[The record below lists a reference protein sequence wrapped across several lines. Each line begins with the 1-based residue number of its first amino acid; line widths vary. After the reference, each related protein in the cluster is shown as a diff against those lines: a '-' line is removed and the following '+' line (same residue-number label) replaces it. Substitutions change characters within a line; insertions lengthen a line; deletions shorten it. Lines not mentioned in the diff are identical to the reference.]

1 MARVRSTAEKLMRWF
16 ADLSIQIKLIGAY
29 ILIILVPVIII
40 SNYLFTGFYQNTIK
54 DIIQENR
61 YQTDNEKQEIMSK
74 IEVMEQSIG
83 LLVSD
88 RQLREYVT
96 VESEPELEDIKR
108 FQEYSL
114 TFLQSVLFNNSDIA
128 GIRFFVNNPW
138 ISELWPIIY
147 HEERIKDSPFYTK
160 MMNQNGN
167 ILWEIQSE
175 DTLLQV
181 QDSNAAV
188 NQSSSSIVS
197 LMAGVNQ
204 INSQNL
210 IQHLGIIKV
219 DMPIGNFFK
228 KAYNNSSDRVS
239 RFYILDQQGNLHAN
253 NTDPLPEL
261 DEADIQQAVAKYQQA
276 GKSSLLLSRKGE
288 DFLYLVEHIDKI
300 NAELI
305 NVISLQTTYSKI
317 DQTRNTVIVVI
328 LILLILLAITTFFMQ
343 SIILNK
349 LNILRE
355 SMKQVRSGDF
365 GVDIDVRGG
374 DEIGELAHHFRQ
386 MLNTINEMIA
396 DAVKRSA
403 ATKEA
408 ELQALH
414 NQIDAHFLYNTLE
427 NLKMLAEVEGQY
439 TVSDALTSLGSIM
452 RYNLRWSSDR
462 VQLRDEVGHIQH
474 YVTIMNIRYDEKL
487 KLVIEVEDRF
497 RDHELLKMSL
507 QPIVENALKHGV
519 YSALMKGDG
528 LVVAIR
534 AFEEGGFFYIEVTDN
549 GIGIAGDKLQELNRK
564 LIMSDEEF
572 YALPGETTETA
583 ELNKRSGGIGLRNVN
598 QRIQMVYGEE
608 YGLRIESKRGSYT
621 QVTVK
626 LPLLT
631 SGRGGTQII

>member
-1 MARVRSTAEKLMRWF
+1 MARVRSTAEKLKRWF

-29 ILIILVPVIII
+29 IVIILVPVIII

-54 DIIQENR
+54 DIIKENR

-74 IEVMEQSIG
+74 IGVMEQSAI
-83 LLVSD
+83 LLASD
-88 RQLREYVT
+88 RQLMEYVRI
-96 VESEPELEDIKR
+96 ESEPKVSELMQ
-108 FQEYSL
+108 FQKFSFNSL
-114 TFLQSVLFNNSDIA
+114 LNILYINPEIES
-128 GIRFFVNNPW
+128 IRFYVKNPW

-147 HEERIKDSPFYTK
+147 HEERITDMPFYSRVI
-160 MMNQNGN
+160 NRNGYP
-167 ILWEIQSE
+167 LWEIQSE
-175 DTLLQV
+175 DALNLDDNPT
-181 QDSNAAV
+181 V
-188 NQSSSSIVS
+188 NPSSVVS
-197 LMAGVNQ
+197 LMLEFKHVN
-204 INSQNL
+204 NQNL
-210 IQHLGIIKV
+210 FQHLGIVKV

-228 KAYNNSSDRVS
+228 KAYNNSSDRDS

-253 NTDPLPEL
+253 STDPLPGL
-261 DEADIQQAVAKYQQA
+261 DEADIQQAVAKYKQA
-276 GKSSLLLSRKGE
+276 GKPSLLLSYKGE

-305 NVISLQTTYSKI
+305 NVISLHTTYSKI

-349 LNILRE
+349 LNILRD
-355 SMKQVRSGDF
+355 SMKQVRGGDF
-365 GVDIDVRGG
+365 GVDIDVTGG

-386 MLNTINEMIA
+386 MLNTINGMIA

-439 TVSDALTSLGSIM
+439 TVSDALTSLGSMM
-452 RYNLRWSSDR
+452 RYNLRWTGDR
-462 VQLRDEVGHIQH
+462 VQLRDEMGHIQH
-474 YVTIMNIRYDEKL
+474 YIAIMSIRYDEKL
-487 KLVIEVEDRF
+487 KLEIEVEDRF
-497 RDHELLKMSL
+497 WDHEILKMSL

-519 YSALMKGDG
+519 YSALMRSDG
-528 LVVAIR
+528 LIVAIH
-534 AFEEGGFFYIEVTDN
+534 AFEDGDFFYIEVTDN

-564 LIMSDEEF
+564 LIMSEEEF
-572 YALPGETTETA
+572 NALPRETAETTE
-583 ELNKRSGGIGLRNVN
+583 LNKGSGIGLRNVN
-598 QRIQMVYGEE
+598 QRIQMVYGNEH
-608 YGLRIESKRGSYT
+608 GLRIESKRGSYT

>member
-1 MARVRSTAEKLMRWF
+1 MARVRSTAEKLKRWF

-29 ILIILVPVIII
+29 IVIILVPVIII

-54 DIIQENR
+54 DIIKENR

-74 IEVMEQSIG
+74 IGVMEQSAI
-83 LLVSD
+83 LLASD
-88 RQLREYVT
+88 RQLMEYVRI
-96 VESEPELEDIKR
+96 ESEPKVSELMQ
-108 FQEYSL
+108 FQKFSFNSL
-114 TFLQSVLFNNSDIA
+114 LNILYINPEIES
-128 GIRFFVNNPW
+128 IRFYVKNPW

-147 HEERIKDSPFYTK
+147 HEERITDMPFYSRVI
-160 MMNQNGN
+160 NRNGYP
-167 ILWEIQSE
+167 LWEIQSE
-175 DTLLQV
+175 DALNLDDNPT
-181 QDSNAAV
+181 V
-188 NQSSSSIVS
+188 NPSSVVS
-197 LMAGVNQ
+197 LMLEFKHVN
-204 INSQNL
+204 NQNL
-210 IQHLGIIKV
+210 FQHLGIVKV

-228 KAYNNSSDRVS
+228 KAYNNSSDRDS
-239 RFYILDQQGNLHAN
+239 RFYILDQQGNLYAN
-253 NTDPLPEL
+253 STDPLPGL
-261 DEADIQQAVAKYQQA
+261 DEADIQQAVAKYKQA
-276 GKSSLLLSRKGE
+276 GKSSLLLSYKGE

-305 NVISLQTTYSKI
+305 NVISLHTTYSKI

-349 LNILRE
+349 LNILRD
-355 SMKQVRSGDF
+355 SMKQVRGGDF
-365 GVDIDVRGG
+365 GVDIDVTGG

-386 MLNTINEMIA
+386 MLNTINGMIA

-439 TVSDALTSLGSIM
+439 TVSDALTSLGSMM
-452 RYNLRWSSDR
+452 RYNLRWTGDR
-462 VQLRDEVGHIQH
+462 VQLRDEMGHIQH
-474 YVTIMNIRYDEKL
+474 YIAIMSIRYDEKL
-487 KLVIEVEDRF
+487 KLEIEVEDRF
-497 RDHELLKMSL
+497 WDHEILKMSL

-519 YSALMKGDG
+519 YSALMRSDG
-528 LVVAIR
+528 LIVAIH
-534 AFEEGGFFYIEVTDN
+534 AFEDGDFFYIEVTDN

-564 LIMSDEEF
+564 LIMSEEEF
-572 YALPGETTETA
+572 NALPRETAETTE
-583 ELNKRSGGIGLRNVN
+583 LNKGSGIGLRNVN
-598 QRIQMVYGEE
+598 QRIQMVYGNEH
-608 YGLRIESKRGSYT
+608 GLRIESKRGSYT

>member
-1 MARVRSTAEKLMRWF
+1 MARVRSTAEKLKRWF

-54 DIIQENR
+54 DIIKENR

-74 IEVMEQSIG
+74 IGVMEQSIG
-83 LLVSD
+83 LLASD
-88 RQLREYVT
+88 RQLMEYVRI
-96 VESEPELEDIKR
+96 ESEPKVSELMQ
-108 FQEYSL
+108 FQKFSFNSL
-114 TFLQSVLFNNSDIA
+114 LNILYINPEIES
-128 GIRFFVNNPW
+128 IRFYVKNPW

-147 HEERIKDSPFYTK
+147 HEERITDMPFYSRVI
-160 MMNQNGN
+160 NRNGYP
-167 ILWEIQSE
+167 LWEIQSE
-175 DTLLQV
+175 DALNLDDNPT
-181 QDSNAAV
+181 V
-188 NQSSSSIVS
+188 NPSSVVS
-197 LMAGVNQ
+197 LMLEFKHVN
-204 INSQNL
+204 NQNL
-210 IQHLGIIKV
+210 FQHLGIVKV

-228 KAYNNSSDRVS
+228 KAYNNSSDRDS
-239 RFYILDQQGNLHAN
+239 RFYILDQQGNLYAN
-253 NTDPLPEL
+253 STDPLPGL
-261 DEADIQQAVAKYQQA
+261 DEADIQQAVAKYKQA
-276 GKSSLLLSRKGE
+276 GKSSLLLSYKGE

-305 NVISLQTTYSKI
+305 NVISLHTTYSKI

-349 LNILRE
+349 LNILRD
-355 SMKQVRSGDF
+355 SMKQVRGGDF
-365 GVDIDVRGG
+365 GVDIDVTGG

-386 MLNTINEMIA
+386 MLNTINGMIA

-439 TVSDALTSLGSIM
+439 TVSDALTSLGSMM
-452 RYNLRWSSDR
+452 RYNLRWTGDR
-462 VQLRDEVGHIQH
+462 VQLRDEMGHIQH
-474 YVTIMNIRYDEKL
+474 YIAIMSIRYDEKL
-487 KLVIEVEDRF
+487 KLEIEVEDRF
-497 RDHELLKMSL
+497 WDHEILKMSL

-519 YSALMKGDG
+519 YSALMRSDG
-528 LVVAIR
+528 LIVAIH
-534 AFEEGGFFYIEVTDN
+534 AFEDGDFFYIEVTDN

-564 LIMSDEEF
+564 LIMSEEEF
-572 YALPGETTETA
+572 NALPRETAETTE
-583 ELNKRSGGIGLRNVN
+583 LNKGSGIGLRNVN
-598 QRIQMVYGEE
+598 QRIQMVYGNEH
-608 YGLRIESKRGSYT
+608 GLRIESKRGSYT

>member
-1 MARVRSTAEKLMRWF
+1 MARVRSTAEQLKRWL

-29 ILIILVPVIII
+29 IVIILVPVIVI

-54 DIIQENR
+54 DIIKENR
-61 YQTDNEKQEIMSK
+61 YQTDNEKQEIMSR
-74 IEVMEQSIG
+74 IGVMEQSIG

-96 VESEPELEDIKR
+96 VESEPGLNDIKR
-108 FQEYSL
+108 FQEYSF
-114 TFLQSVLFNNSDIA
+114 TYLQTVLFNNSDIA
-128 GIRFFVNNPW
+128 NIHFFVNNPW

-147 HEERIKDSPFYTK
+147 HEERIKDKPFYTK
-160 MMNQNGN
+160 MLNQNGK
-167 ILWEIQSE
+167 ILWEIQPE
-175 DTLLQV
+175 DAIL
-181 QDSNAAV
+181 QDSNDAV
-188 NQSSSSIVS
+188 NPSSSSIVS

-204 INSQNL
+204 MNSQNL
-210 IQHLGIIKV
+210 FQHLGIVKV

-228 KAYNNSSDRVS
+228 KAYNNSSDRDS

-253 NTDPLPEL
+253 STDPLPGL
-261 DEADIQQAVAKYQQA
+261 DEADIQQAVAKYKQA
-276 GKSSLLLSRKGE
+276 GKSSLLLSHKGE
-288 DFLYLVEHIDKI
+288 DFLYLVEPIDKI

-305 NVISLQTTYSKI
+305 NVISLHTTYSKI
-317 DQTRNTVIVVI
+317 DHTRNTVIVVI
-328 LILLILLAITTFFMQ
+328 LFLLMLLAITTFFMQ

-349 LNILRE
+349 LNILRD
-355 SMKQVRSGDF
+355 SMKQVRGGDF
-365 GVDIDVRGG
+365 GVDIDVTGG

-386 MLNTINEMIA
+386 MLNTINGMIA

-439 TVSDALTSLGSIM
+439 VVSDALTSLGSMM
-452 RYNLRWSSDR
+452 RYNLRWTGDR
-462 VQLRDEVGHIQH
+462 VQLRDEMGHIQH
-474 YVTIMNIRYDEKL
+474 YIAIMSIRYDEKL
-487 KLVIEVEDRF
+487 KLEIEVEDRF
-497 RDHELLKMSL
+497 WDHEILKMSL

-519 YSALMKGDG
+519 YSALMKSDG
-528 LVVAIR
+528 LIVAIH
-534 AFEEGGFFYIEVTDN
+534 AFEDGGFFYIEVTDN
-549 GIGIAGDKLQELNRK
+549 GIGIAEDKLQELNRK
-564 LIMSDEEF
+564 LIMSEEEF
-572 YALPGETTETA
+572 NALPRETAETTE
-583 ELNKRSGGIGLRNVN
+583 LNKGSGIGLRNVN
-598 QRIQMVYGEE
+598 QRIQMVYGNEH
-608 YGLRIESKRGSYT
+608 GLQIESKRGSYT